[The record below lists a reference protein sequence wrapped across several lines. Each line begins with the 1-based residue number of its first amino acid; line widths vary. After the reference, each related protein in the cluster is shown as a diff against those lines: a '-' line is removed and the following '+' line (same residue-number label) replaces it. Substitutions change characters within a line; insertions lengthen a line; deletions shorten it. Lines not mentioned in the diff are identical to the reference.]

1 MIEIVGFNKK
11 YSEKFFMLN
20 KAWIEESW
28 HLEDSDKKDLLYP
41 DQIFENGGQVFF
53 ALENKIAI
61 GTVAMI
67 KNSDDRFELA
77 KMTVQDDFRGKGI
90 ANMLM
95 DECLKFAKE
104 NKAKEIFLISND
116 SLRIARNLYDKYG
129 FKEVKLDSQKY
140 LRGNVKMSLKI
151 TINYLVVW
159 CILKNVW
166 YSSI

>member
-11 YSEKFFMLN
+11 YSEHFFTLN
-20 KAWIEESW
+20 KVWIEESW
-28 HLEDSDKKDLLYP
+28 HLEDSDKKDLLNP
-41 DQIFENGGQVFF
+41 DKIVENGGQVFF

-67 KNSDDRFELA
+67 KSSDNRFELA
-77 KMTVQDDFRGKGI
+77 KMTVQEDFRGKGI

-95 DECLKFAKE
+95 DECLKFANK

-129 FKEVKLDSQKY
+129 FKEVDLDSKKY
-140 LRGNVKMSLKI
+140 DRGNVKMRL
-151 TINYLVVW
+151 TLD
-159 CILKNVW
+159 
-166 YSSI
+166 